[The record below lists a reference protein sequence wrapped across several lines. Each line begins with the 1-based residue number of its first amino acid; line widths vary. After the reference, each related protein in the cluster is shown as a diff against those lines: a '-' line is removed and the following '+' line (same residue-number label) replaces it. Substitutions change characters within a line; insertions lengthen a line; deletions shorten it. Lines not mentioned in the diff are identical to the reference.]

1 MTAVA
6 GAVRSKRD
14 VDASVGM
21 VIFLATVTM
30 LFAALLLAYAVLRA
44 QAPAWPPADAPPFP
58 RAAAGGS
65 SLVLLAAGFALHRA
79 RRSTTPGGS
88 LAWLRAA
95 GLLGVTFLA
104 LQVALWRHLVAGQ
117 LGPGHGPLADVFF
130 ALSGFHALHVAGGLV
145 AIAAAG
151 RRRLA
156 LLITYWDFV
165 AVIWLIIYV
174 AVCVL

>member
-1 MTAVA
+1 MTAAA
-6 GAVRSKRD
+6 GAARSKRD
-14 VDASVGM
+14 IDASVGM
-21 VIFLATVTM
+21 LIFLATVTM

-44 QAPAWPPADAPPFP
+44 QAPAWPPAGAPPFP

-65 SLVLLAAGFALHRA
+65 SLVLLAAGFALRRA
-79 RRSTTPGGS
+79 RRGS
-88 LAWLRAA
+88 QAWMRGAA
-95 GLLGVTFLA
+95 ALGVTFLA
-104 LQVALWRHLVAGQ
+104 LQVALWRNLVAGQ

-145 AIAAAG
+145 AIAVAG
-151 RRRLA
+151 KRRLG

-165 AVIWLIIYV
+165 AVIWLIVYF

>member
-1 MTAVA
+1 MTAATA

-14 VDASVGM
+14 IDASVGM
-21 VIFLATVTM
+21 LIFLATVTM

-44 QAPAWPPADAPPFP
+44 QAPAWPPAGAPPFP

-65 SLVLLAAGFALHRA
+65 SLVLLAAGFALRRA
-79 RRSTTPGGS
+79 RRSGS
-88 LAWLRAA
+88 LAWLRGA
-95 GLLGVTFLA
+95 GALGVTFLA

-145 AIAAAG
+145 AIAVAG
-151 RRRLA
+151 KRRLG

-165 AVIWLIIYV
+165 AVIWLIVYF

>member
-1 MTAVA
+1 MTAAAA

-14 VDASVGM
+14 IDASVGM

-44 QAPAWPPADAPPFP
+44 QAPAWPPAGAPAFP

-65 SLVLLAAGFALHRA
+65 SLVLLAAGFALRRA
-79 RRSTTPGGS
+79 RRRGGS
-88 LAWLRAA
+88 LAWMRAA
-95 GLLGVTFLA
+95 GALGVTFLA
-104 LQVALWRHLVAGQ
+104 LQVLLWRHLVAGQ

-130 ALSGFHALHVAGGLV
+130 ALSGFHALHVAGGLI

-151 RRRLA
+151 KRRLG

-165 AVIWLIIYV
+165 AVLWLIVYF

>member
-1 MTAVA
+1 MTAA

-14 VDASVGM
+14 IDASVGM
-21 VIFLATVTM
+21 LIFLATVTM
-30 LFAALLLAYAVLRA
+30 LFAALLLAYGVLRA
-44 QAPAWPPADAPPFP
+44 QAPSWPPAGAPPFP

-65 SLVLLAAGFALHRA
+65 SLVLLAADLALRRA
-79 RRSTTPGGS
+79 RRSGS
-88 LAWLRAA
+88 SAWLRGAA
-95 GLLGVTFLA
+95 ALGVSFLA
-104 LQVALWRHLVAGQ
+104 LQVALWRHLVASQ

-145 AIAAAG
+145 AVAAAG
-151 RRRLA
+151 KRRLG

-165 AVIWLIIYV
+165 AVVWLIIYL